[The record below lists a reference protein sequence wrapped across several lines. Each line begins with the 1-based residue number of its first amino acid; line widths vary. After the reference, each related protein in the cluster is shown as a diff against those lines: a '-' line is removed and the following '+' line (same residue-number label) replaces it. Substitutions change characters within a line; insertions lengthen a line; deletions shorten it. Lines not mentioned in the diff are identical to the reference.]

1 MCTMRPSLRWSRPPN
16 RTEPIMPALTHHLF
30 EQQAARTP
38 DAVAVV
44 CGAETLT
51 YRELNERA
59 NQAAHYLRR
68 RGIGPDALAAVCM
81 ERTPLLVVALLAVW
95 KAGGAYV
102 PLDPAYPKERL
113 EFMLGDANPRALI
126 TERNLRRLLPSREQR
141 TICLDFHAPLIA
153 RESTSNPAPAA
164 TPANLSYVM
173 YTSRSTG

>member
-1 MCTMRPSLRWSRPPN
+1 MCTMRQSLRWSRPPN
-16 RTEPIMPALTHHLF
+16 RTGPIMLALTHHLF

-44 CGAETLT
+44 CGDETLT

-68 RGIGPDALAAVCM
+68 SGIGPDALVAVCM
-81 ERTPLLVVALLAVW
+81 ERTPLLVIALLAVW

-113 EFMLGDANPRALI
+113 EFMLHDANARVLI
-126 TERNLRRLLPSREQR
+126 TERNLLRLFPSREQR
-141 TICLDFHAPLIA
+141 TLCLDFHAPLVA
-153 RESTSNPAPAA
+153 RESTRNPVAAA
-164 TPANLSYVM
+164 TAAEHAYA
-173 YTSRSTG
+173 